1 MLPTLWGRIQTRLV
15 LLAVLGGFI
24 VLILTPVLPLG
35 VSFGHKYQITYT
47 VLFLVAFLGIFWEL
61 LYHFVM
67 QWRWEK
73 DWPTLFGLLTGI
85 PEGLLI
91 WVLLL
96 SGIVPGVDDLGILPS
111 ISYWF
116 LFWVIWL
123 AVWVVSNGPLR
134 VLSIH
139 WRFRG
144 GRFV

>member
-15 LLAVLGGFI
+15 LLATVGVFF
-24 VLILTPVLPLG
+24 VAILTPLLPLG
-35 VSFGHKYQITYT
+35 VPFASKYRITFT
-47 VLFLVAFLGIFWEL
+47 VLFLVAFIGIFWEL

-85 PEGLLI
+85 PEGLFI

-96 SGIVPGVDDLGILPS
+96 SGVVPGVDHLGILPS
-111 ISYWF
+111 IGYWI
-116 LFWVIWL
+116 LFSIIWL

-134 VLSIH
+134 VLSVH